1 MDAPATKNFR
11 KVITSQGIKKPS
23 EYIKIIE
30 DLIQENADYKKQL
43 ETYEDKRLNTEAYKL
58 RMDTA
63 RINHGEAV
71 RGVNIDY
78 DHGKH
83 ELFKKYIDNKN
94 ITYEKYLTKKPA
106 DMTETELKKAYNNVK
121 NNTTNENKKY
131 YKGIIELD
139 YTKDVRLNRIH
150 TDYTDELTDIVREAT
165 AYAVAYKTDFQAE
178 LNV

>member
-71 RGVNIDY
+71 RGVNINY

-83 ELFKKYIDNKN
+83 EL
-94 ITYEKYLTKKPA
+94 
-106 DMTETELKKAYNNVK
+106 
-121 NNTTNENKKY
+121 
-131 YKGIIELD
+131 
-139 YTKDVRLNRIH
+139 
-150 TDYTDELTDIVREAT
+150 
-165 AYAVAYKTDFQAE
+165 
-178 LNV
+178 